1 MDNGTL
7 AIRAQSDEA
16 VRCSRC
22 DVTSLVWARPDA
34 LWLLTLVPLF
44 ALTGIWLGTRRG
56 RLPRVALLW
65 RLAVVTLLALGLAE
79 PMIASGSA
87 TGGVVFVVDH
97 SDSISA
103 EARDAA
109 DRWLRDALS
118 AAPAT
123 QRAAIVAFGAKPALA
138 KAPGTA
144 RDLLGDDAAAVAA
157 TDGIAVDPAFTGID
171 AGLGLARALP
181 LGGGRRI
188 VLVSDGAENV
198 GRAIDQAAQ
207 AALEN
212 EPIDVLALPGVNDS
226 DLRVDGISAPTS
238 AWEGE
243 PITVLAGVETG
254 RDGPAKVDL
263 LVDGQVKTTEDVDLT
278 EGLSSRAF
286 TLDDLAPGFHS
297 LEVRVQG
304 DSEVDRRPDDDLV
317 PHGIVVRDR
326 PRILLIVP
334 EGADSG
340 IMRGILE
347 RGGSEVTVMEP
358 AGIPSRLSEL
368 GAWDGF
374 VLDNVPA
381 ASLSV
386 DQVAGLR
393 EATRSL
399 GRGLIVIGG
408 TSAYGPGGYAGTPLE
423 DALPVTVK
431 VTDGRERQRVAL
443 LLIMDKSG
451 SMGYD
456 PLGGKGKI
464 EMAKE
469 AVRLAA
475 RSLTEGDQIGLIA
488 FNDRQEWIVP
498 LTTIGDESTRAAIDR
513 KIAAIEPDGGTEIL
527 PALSVGLDA
536 IRNADA
542 DARHIVLLS
551 DGKAR
556 TGTRESYQRLLDDA
570 RADRTTL
577 STIAIGE
584 DADTDLLNFLADEGG
599 GRYHFTVRDEDIPRL
614 TLEEARSA
622 GSQSV
627 IRGTF
632 RPIQTAPSPI
642 LDGVDPAS
650 LPDLAG
656 YDFAEAKP
664 DAQVILTSDREDPVL
679 AKWQYGLGR
688 VIAWTADNGSDLAA
702 PWATWDGN
710 DDFWAAAVRW
720 ALPDPE
726 RRPLTVSTARDGA
739 DMVLTVT
746 AAGESG
752 DFADFLPTFATVTS
766 SSGEPVATQELTQTA
781 PGEYTLRLPAPA
793 PGAYSV
799 EVRQERASG
808 PLVELAGITVP
819 PSPET
824 LPAPEGPS
832 LLTSLAARTNGRVLS
847 LDDPAAV
854 WDAATTG
861 GSPLR
866 EHRAVWYIPIGLALA
881 FFVIDIAARMG
892 VWPLVRRLVSGATR
906 A

>member
-1 MDNGTL
+1 MS
-7 AIRAQSDEA
+7 A
-16 VRCSRC
+16 
-22 DVTSLVWARPDA
+22 LVWARPAA
-34 LWLLTLVPLF
+34 LWLLLLLPFF
-44 ALTGIWLGTRRG
+44 AATGYWWGVRRG
-56 RLPRVALLW
+56 RLRGSALFWRLIVVALL
-65 RLAVVTLLALGLAE
+65 AVGLAE
-79 PMIASGSA
+79 PLIASGA
-87 TGGVVFVVDH
+87 GTGGAIFVVDR
-97 SDSISA
+97 SDSVAGPSA
-103 EARDAA
+103 DAA
-109 DRWLRDALS
+109 EGWLEDAL
-118 AAPAT
+118 AGAPASR
-123 QRAAIVAFGAKPALA
+123 RAAIVAFGSSPILA
-138 KAPGTA
+138 VPPGPA
-144 RDLLGDDAAAVAA
+144 RDLLDATASLDANAVDAAF
-157 TDGIAVDPAFTGID
+157 TDIA

-181 LGGGRRI
+181 LGGGQRI
-188 VLVSDGAENV
+188 VLLSDGGENI
-198 GRAIDQAAQ
+198 GQAIDQAAQ
-207 AALEN
+207 AATEGV
-212 EPIDVLALPGVNDS
+212 PIDVVPLPGVSDS
-226 DLRVDGISAPTS
+226 DLRVEGISAPSS

-243 PITVLAGVETG
+243 PITVLAGIETG
-254 RDGPAKVDL
+254 RAGSAVVDL
-263 LVDGQVKTTEDVDLT
+263 LVDGEVKSTIETEIP
-278 EGLSSRAF
+278 EGLTSRSF
-286 TLDDLAPGFHS
+286 TLDDLAPGFHA
-297 LEVRVQG
+297 LEVRVRG
-304 DSEVDRRPDDDLV
+304 DSESNRRPDDDQA
-317 PHGIVVRDR
+317 PHGIVVRER

-334 EGADSG
+334 EGADPG

-347 RGGSEVTVMEP
+347 RSGTDVTVTAP
-358 AGIPSRLSEL
+358 ADIPARLSAL

-374 VLDNVPA
+374 VLDNVSA
-381 ASLSV
+381 GLLTY

-399 GRGLIVIGG
+399 GRGLLVIGG
-408 TSAYGPGGYAGTPLE
+408 TASYGPGGYAGTPLE

-469 AVRLAA
+469 AVQLAA
-475 RSLTEGDQIGLIA
+475 RSLSEGDQIGLIV
-488 FNDRQEWIVP
+488 FNDRQEWAVP
-498 LTTIGDESTRAAIDR
+498 LTTIGDEASRVAIAR
-513 KIAAIEPDGGTEIL
+513 KIEAIEPDGGTEIL

-536 IRNADA
+536 IRNAEA

-570 RADRTTL
+570 LADRTTL

-599 GRYHFTVRDEDIPRL
+599 GRYHFTVRQEDIPRL

-642 LDGVDPAS
+642 LAGIDPLT
-650 LPDLAG
+650 LPELAG

-664 DAQVILTSDREDPVL
+664 DAQVVLTSDRDDPIL

-688 VIAWTADNGSDLAA
+688 VVAWTADNGSDLAA
-702 PWATWDGN
+702 PWASWAGN
-710 DDFWAAAVRW
+710 DAFWGAAVRW

-726 RRPLTVSTARDGA
+726 RRPLTVSTHRDGT
-739 DMVLTVT
+739 DVVLTVA
-746 AAGESG
+746 AAGENG

-766 SSGEPVATQELTQTA
+766 PDGESLATQELQQSA
-781 PGEYTLRLPAPA
+781 PGEYTLRLPAP
-793 PGAYSV
+793 PSGAYAV
-799 EVRQERASG
+799 EIRQERSSG
-808 PLVELAGITVP
+808 PLIEQASITVP

-824 LPAPEGPS
+824 LPAPGGLE
-832 LLTSLAARTNGRVLS
+832 LLASIAARTGGRMLS

-854 WDAATTG
+854 WNAATPG

-866 EHRAVWYIPIGLALA
+866 EHRAVWFIPIGLALA
-881 FFVIDIAARMG
+881 LFVADIAARMG
-892 VWPLVRRLVSGATR
+892 IWSLLRRLTTGSR
-906 A
+906 PS

>member
-1 MDNGTL
+1 
-7 AIRAQSDEA
+7 
-16 VRCSRC
+16 
-22 DVTSLVWARPDA
+22 
-34 LWLLTLVPLF
+34 
-44 ALTGIWLGTRRG
+44 
-56 RLPRVALLW
+56 
-65 RLAVVTLLALGLAE
+65 
-79 PMIASGSA
+79 
-87 TGGVVFVVDH
+87 
-97 SDSISA
+97 
-103 EARDAA
+103 
-109 DRWLRDALS
+109 
-118 AAPAT
+118 
-123 QRAAIVAFGAKPALA
+123 
-138 KAPGTA
+138 
-144 RDLLGDDAAAVAA
+144 
-157 TDGIAVDPAFTGID
+157 DPAFTDIG

-188 VLVSDGAENV
+188 VLVSDGGENIGQAV
-198 GRAIDQAAQ
+198 DQAAQ
-207 AALEN
+207 AALEGV
-212 EPIDVLALPGVNDS
+212 PIDVLTLPGVSDA

-243 PITVLAGVETG
+243 PVAVLAGVETG
-254 RDGPAKVDL
+254 RGGTVTVEL
-263 LVDGQVKTTEDVDLT
+263 LVDGVVKDTEQADLA
-278 EGLSSRAF
+278 EGLSSRLF
-286 TLDDLAPGFHS
+286 TLDDLAPGFHA

-304 DSEVDRRPDDDLV
+304 DAETNRRTDDDRA

-334 EGADSG
+334 EGADPG
-340 IMRGILE
+340 VMRGILE
-347 RGGSEVTVMEP
+347 RGGTEVTVTNP
-358 AGIPSRLSEL
+358 TGIPSRLSEL

-381 ASLSV
+381 SAMTF

-399 GRGLIVIGG
+399 GRGLVVIGG

-423 DALPVTVK
+423 EALPVTVK
-431 VTDGRERQRVAL
+431 VTDGRERQQVAL
-443 LLIMDKSG
+443 LLIIDKSG

-475 RSLTEGDQIGLIA
+475 RSLAEGDQVGLIV
-488 FNDRQEWIVP
+488 FNDRQEWVVP
-498 LTTIGDESTRAAIDR
+498 LTTIGDESTRVVIDR

-556 TGTRESYQRLLDDA
+556 TGTRESYQHLLDDA
-570 RADRTTL
+570 LSDRTTL

-599 GRYHFTVRDEDIPRL
+599 GRYHFTVRDEDIPQV

-627 IRGTF
+627 IRGGF

-642 LDGVDPAS
+642 LAAFDPLT

-679 AKWQYGLGR
+679 AKWQFGLGR

-702 PWATWDGN
+702 PWALWDGY

-720 ALPDPE
+720 SLPDPE
-726 RRPLTVSTARDGA
+726 RRPLTVSTERDGA
-739 DMVLTVT
+739 DVVLTVA

-752 DFADFLPTFATVTS
+752 DFADFLPTFASVTS
-766 SSGEPVATQELTQTA
+766 ATGEPVATQEMTQTA
-781 PGEYTLRLPAPA
+781 PGEYTIRLPAPV
-793 PGAYSV
+793 PGAYAV
-799 EVRQERASG
+799 EVRQERSSG
-808 PLVELAGITVP
+808 PLLETAGITVP

-824 LPAPEGPS
+824 LPAPGGAA
-832 LLTSLAARTNGRVLS
+832 LLASLAARTGGRVLS

-854 WDAATTG
+854 WNAPSPA

-866 EHRAVWYIPIGLALA
+866 EHRAVWYIPLGLALA
-881 FFVIDIAARMG
+881 LFVIDIATRMG
-892 VWPLVRRLVSGATR
+892 VWPTLRRLIGGPAR

>member
-1 MDNGTL
+1 MG
-7 AIRAQSDEA
+7 
-16 VRCSRC
+16 
-22 DVTSLVWARPDA
+22 
-34 LWLLTLVPLF
+34 
-44 ALTGIWLGTRRG
+44 
-56 RLPRVALLW
+56 
-65 RLAVVTLLALGLAE
+65 
-79 PMIASGSA
+79 
-87 TGGVVFVVDH
+87 
-97 SDSISA
+97 
-103 EARDAA
+103 
-109 DRWLRDALS
+109 
-118 AAPAT
+118 
-123 QRAAIVAFGAKPALA
+123 
-138 KAPGTA
+138 
-144 RDLLGDDAAAVAA
+144 
-157 TDGIAVDPAFTGID
+157 
-171 AGLGLARALP
+171 RALP
-181 LGGGRRI
+181 LGGGRRL
-188 VLVSDGAENV
+188 VLLSDGGENV
-198 GRAIDQAAQ
+198 GTAIDQAAQ
-207 AALEN
+207 AALEGV
-212 EPIDVLALPGVNDS
+212 PIDVVPLPGVS
-226 DLRVDGISAPTS
+226 SADLRVDGVSAPTS

-254 RDGPAKVDL
+254 RAGPATVDL
-263 LVDGQVKTTEDVDLT
+263 LVDGEVWASEEAALP
-278 EGLSSRAF
+278 EGLSSQAF
-286 TLDDLAPGFHS
+286 TVDNLPPGFHA

-304 DSEVDRRPDDDLV
+304 DPEANRRADDDRA

-334 EGADSG
+334 EGADPG
-340 IMRGILE
+340 VMRGILE
-347 RGGSEVTVMEP
+347 RGGTEVTVTDP

-381 ASLSV
+381 TALTF

-399 GRGLIVIGG
+399 GRGLVVIGG
-408 TSAYGPGGYAGTPLE
+408 TSSYGPGAYAGTPLE

-475 RSLTEGDQIGLIA
+475 RSLADGDQVGIIV
-488 FNDRQEWIVP
+488 FNDRQEWVVP
-498 LTTIGDESTRAAIDR
+498 LTTIGDESTREAIDR

-536 IRNADA
+536 IRNAEA

-570 RADRTTL
+570 LADRTTL

-599 GRYHFTVRDEDIPRL
+599 GRYHFTVRDEEIPQL

-622 GSQSV
+622 GSQSI
-627 IRGTF
+627 IRGAF
-632 RPIQTAPSPI
+632 RPIQAAPSPI
-642 LDGVDPAS
+642 LAGIDPAT
-650 LPDLAG
+650 LPELAG

-688 VIAWTADNGSDLAA
+688 VVAWTADNGSDLAA
-702 PWATWDGN
+702 PWAAWDGY

-726 RRPLTVSTARDGA
+726 RRPLTVSTRREGA
-739 DMVLTVT
+739 DVVLTVT

-766 SSGEPVATQELTQTA
+766 ATGEPVAARELAQTA
-781 PGEYTLRLPAPA
+781 PGEYTLRLPAPE
-793 PGAYSV
+793 PGAYAV
-799 EVRQERASG
+799 EVRQERPGG
-808 PLVELAGITVP
+808 PLVETAGITVP
-819 PSPET
+819 PSPES
-824 LPAPEGPS
+824 LPAPEGPA
-832 LLTSLAARTNGRVLS
+832 LLASLAARTGGRVLS
-847 LDDPAAV
+847 LDDPGAV
-854 WDAATTG
+854 WDAPAAG

-866 EHRAVWYIPIGLALA
+866 EHRAVWYVPLTLALLL
-881 FFVIDIAARMG
+881 FVADVAARMG
-892 VWPLVRRLVSGATR
+892 VWPLLRRLLAAPRRV
-906 A
+906 

>member
-1 MDNGTL
+1 MT
-7 AIRAQSDEA
+7 S
-16 VRCSRC
+16 
-22 DVTSLVWARPDA
+22 TSLVWARPEA
-34 LWLLTLVPLF
+34 LWLLALAPLVAATGLWVGARHGRMPQA
-44 ALTGIWLGTRRG
+44 ALL
-56 RLPRVALLW
+56 LRVAAIAL
-65 RLAVVTLLALGLAE
+65 LAVGLAE
-79 PMIASGSA
+79 PMIASGA
-87 TGGVVFVVDH
+87 GAGGAVFIVDR
-97 SDSISA
+97 SSSVASTDDEA
-103 EARDAA
+103 E
-109 DRWLRDALS
+109 RWLTDTLAT
-118 AAPAT
+118 APAAA
-123 QRAAIVAFGAKPALA
+123 RAAVVAFGAKPVLA
-138 KAPGTA
+138 APPGPA
-144 RDLLGDDAAAVAA
+144 RDLALGAD
-157 TDGIAVDPAFTGID
+157 TTLDPAFTDIGAGID
-171 AGLGLARALP
+171 LARALP

-188 VLVSDGAENV
+188 VLVSDGGENV
-198 GRAIDQAAQ
+198 GHAIDQAAQ
-207 AALEN
+207 AAADGV
-212 EPIDVLALPGVNDS
+212 PIDVLPLPGVS
-226 DLRVDGISAPTS
+226 EADLRVDGVSAPTS
-238 AWEGE
+238 AWQGE
-243 PITVLAGVETG
+243 PVTVLAGVETG
-254 RDGPAKVDL
+254 RAGPATVDL
-263 LVDGQVKTTEDVDLT
+263 LVDGKVWKTEQTDLP
-278 EGLSSRAF
+278 EGLSSQAF
-286 TLDDLAPGFHS
+286 TLEDLPPGFHA
-297 LEVRVQG
+297 LAVRVQG
-304 DSEVDRRPDDDLV
+304 DPETNRRLDDDLA
-317 PHGIVVRDR
+317 PHGIVVREQ
-326 PRILLIVP
+326 PRLLLVVP
-334 EGADSG
+334 DGADPG
-340 IMRGILE
+340 VMRGILE
-347 RGGSEVTVMEP
+347 RGGSEVTVTDP
-358 AGIPSRLSEL
+358 VGIPSRLSEL
-368 GAWDGF
+368 SAWDGF

-381 ASLSV
+381 PALTL

-399 GRGLIVIGG
+399 GRGLLVIGG

-475 RSLTEGDQIGLIA
+475 RSLAVGDQIGVIA
-488 FNDRQEWIVP
+488 FNDRQEWVVP
-498 LTTIGDESTRAAIDR
+498 MTTIADDATRAGIDR
-513 KIAAIEPDGGTEIL
+513 KIDAIEPDGGTEIL

-556 TGTRESYQRLLDDA
+556 TGTRESYKRLLDDA
-570 RADRTTL
+570 LADRTTL

-599 GRYHFTVRDEDIPRL
+599 GRYHFTVRDDEIPQL

-627 IRGTF
+627 IRGDF

-642 LDGVDPAS
+642 LAGVDPNT
-650 LPDLAG
+650 LPDLTG

-688 VIAWTADNGSDLAA
+688 VIAWTADDGSDLAA
-702 PWATWDGN
+702 PWATWSGF

-726 RRPLTVSTARDGA
+726 RRPLTVSTQRDGE
-739 DMVLTVT
+739 DIVLTVS

-766 SSGEPVATQELTQTA
+766 ANGDAVAAQQLTQTA

-793 PGAYSV
+793 PGAYDV
-799 EVRQERASG
+799 EVRQERPDG
-808 PLVELAGITVP
+808 PLTEEAGITVP
-819 PSPET
+819 PSPESLPSPNGAT
-824 LPAPEGPS
+824 LLA
-832 LLTSLAARTNGRVLS
+832 SLAARTGGRVLS
-847 LDDPAAV
+847 LDDPGAV
-854 WDAATTG
+854 WEAPVAG

-866 EHRAVWYIPIGLALA
+866 EHRAAWYIPLGLALA
-881 FFVIDIAARMG
+881 LFIADIAARMG
-892 VWPLVRRLVSGATR
+892 AWPLLRRLARRPVRS
-906 A
+906 

>member
-1 MDNGTL
+1 M
-7 AIRAQSDEA
+7 
-16 VRCSRC
+16 
-22 DVTSLVWARPDA
+22 TSLVWARPDA
-34 LWLLTLVPLF
+34 LWLLLLVPLVV
-44 ALTGIWLGTRRG
+44 LSGLWLGVRRG
-56 RLPRVALLW
+56 RLRPGALAM
-65 RLAVVTLLALGLAE
+65 RGAVVALLALGLAE
-79 PMIASGSA
+79 PLLASGAGS
-87 TGGVVFVVDH
+87 GGAVFVIDR
-97 SDSISA
+97 SA
-103 EARDAA
+103 SVAAGARDAA
-109 DRWLRDALS
+109 DGWLEDALS
-118 AAPAT
+118 AAPGVR
-123 QRAAIVAFGAKPALA
+123 RAAIVTFGAKPILA
-138 KAPGTA
+138 VPAAAA
-144 RDLLGDDAAAVAA
+144 RDIPGADAPAAPAIDPTFTDIAA
-157 TDGIAVDPAFTGID
+157 S
-171 AGLGLARALP
+171 LGLARALP

-188 VLVSDGAENV
+188 VLISDGGENI
-198 GRAIDQAAQ
+198 GQAIDQAAQ
-207 AALEN
+207 AALEGV
-212 EPIDVLALPGVNDS
+212 PIDVVPLPGISDT
-226 DLRVDGISAPTS
+226 DLRVEGISAPTS

-243 PITVLAGVETG
+243 PVAVLAGVETG
-254 RDGPAKVDL
+254 RGGPATVEL
-263 LVDGQVKTTEDVDLT
+263 LVDGEVKTAADVDLA
-278 EGLSSRAF
+278 EGLNSTAF

-297 LEVRVQG
+297 LEVRVRG
-304 DSEVDRRPDDDLV
+304 EPEANRRGDDDRA

-326 PRILLIVP
+326 PRVLLVVP
-334 EGADSG
+334 VGADPG
-340 IMRGILE
+340 VMRGVLE
-347 RGGSEVTVMEP
+347 RGGVEVTVTEP
-358 AGIPSRLSEL
+358 AGIPSRLSDL

-381 ASLSV
+381 PALTF

-393 EATRSL
+393 EVTRSL

-408 TSAYGPGGYAGTPLE
+408 TSAYGPGAYAGTPLE

-475 RSLTEGDQIGLIA
+475 RSLAEGDQIGIIV
-488 FNDRQEWIVP
+488 FNDRQEWAVP
-498 LTTIGDESTRAAIDR
+498 LTTISDEASRAAIDR
-513 KIAAIEPDGGTEIL
+513 KIEAIEPDGGTEIL

-536 IRNADA
+536 IRNAEA
-542 DARHIVLLS
+542 DARHVVLLS

-570 RADRTTL
+570 LADRTTL

-599 GRYHFTVRDEDIPRL
+599 GRYHFTVREEEIPQL

-642 LDGVDPAS
+642 LTGMAPET

-702 PWATWDGN
+702 PWPLWERY

-720 ALPDPE
+720 VLPDPE
-726 RRPLTVSTARDGA
+726 RRPLTVSAERDGA

-766 SSGEPVATQELTQTA
+766 PMGEPVVAQELTQTA
-781 PGEYTLRLPAPA
+781 PGEYSLRLPAPS
-793 PGAYSV
+793 PGAYAV
-799 EVRQERASG
+799 EVRQERTEG
-808 PLVELAGITVP
+808 PLVEVAGMTVP

-824 LPAPEGPS
+824 LPAPEGHA
-832 LLTSLAARTNGRVLS
+832 LLASLAGRTGGRVLS

-854 WDAATTG
+854 WAAPTTG
-861 GSPLR
+861 GSSLR
-866 EHRAVWYIPIGLALA
+866 EHQAVWFIPVALALA
-881 FFVIDIAARMG
+881 LFVLDVAARMG
-892 VWPLVRRLVSGATR
+892 VWSLLRRLVFRGPAGA
-906 A
+906 

>member
-1 MDNGTL
+1 MT
-7 AIRAQSDEA
+7 A
-16 VRCSRC
+16 
-22 DVTSLVWARPDA
+22 LVWARPEA
-34 LWLLTLVPLF
+34 LWLLLLLPVV
-44 ALTGIWLGTRRG
+44 AASGAWVGMRRG
-56 RLPRVALLW
+56 RVQPAALAWRMLVVALL
-65 RLAVVTLLALGLAE
+65 VIGLAE
-79 PMIASGSA
+79 PLVA
-87 TGGVVFVVDH
+87 TGAGSGGTIFVVDR
-97 SDSISA
+97 SASIPG
-103 EARDAA
+103 EARDAEE
-109 DRWLRDALS
+109 RWLGDALA

-123 QRAAIVAFGAKPALA
+123 ERAAVVAFGSKPVLTTP
-138 KAPGTA
+138 PGPVES
-144 RDLLGDDAAAVAA
+144 LGDASGAITPDAIDAAF
-157 TDGIAVDPAFTGID
+157 TDIS

-188 VLVSDGAENV
+188 ALLSDGGENI
-198 GRAIDQAAQ
+198 GKAIDQAAQ
-207 AALEN
+207 AALEGV
-212 EPIDVLALPGVNDS
+212 PIDVLPLPGVSDS
-226 DLRVDGISAPTS
+226 DLRVDGIAAPDS

-243 PITVLAGVETG
+243 PITVLASVETG
-254 RDGPAKVDL
+254 QAGPATVEL
-263 LVDGQVKTTEDVDLT
+263 LVDGQVKSTQSVDLN
-278 EGLSSRAF
+278 EGLNSRAF
-286 TLDDLAPGFHS
+286 TLDDLAPGFHQ
-297 LEVRVQG
+297 LGVRVQG
-304 DSEVDRRPDDDLV
+304 DAATNRRGDDDLQ
-317 PHGIVVRDR
+317 PHGIVVRNR
-326 PRILLIVP
+326 PRILLVVP
-334 EGADSG
+334 EGADPG
-340 IMRGILE
+340 IMRGVLE
-347 RGGSEVTVMEP
+347 RGNTDVSVTDP
-358 AGIPSRLSEL
+358 AGIPSRLSAL

-381 ASLSV
+381 SALSF

-456 PLGGKGKI
+456 PGGGNGKI

-469 AVRLAA
+469 AASLAA
-475 RSLTEGDQIGLIA
+475 RSLSAGDQIGLLV
-488 FNDRQEWIVP
+488 FNDRQEWAVP
-498 LTTIGDESTRAAIDR
+498 LTTIKDNSTLDEIDR
-513 KIAAIEPDGGTEIL
+513 KIAAIDADGGTEIL

-570 RADRTTL
+570 RSDRVTL

-599 GRYHFTVRDEDIPRL
+599 GRYHFTVKQEEIPQL

-642 LDGVDPAS
+642 LTGIDPHT

-664 DAQVILTSDREDPVL
+664 DAQVILTSDREDPIL
-679 AKWQYGLGR
+679 AKWQFGLGR
-688 VIAWTADNGSDLAA
+688 VIAWTADNGSDFAA
-702 PWATWDGN
+702 AWTTWDRY
-710 DDFWAAAVRW
+710 DAFWAAAVRW

-726 RRPLTVSTARDGA
+726 RRPLTVSATRDGP

-752 DFADFLPTFATVTS
+752 DFADFLPTVATVTDAK
-766 SSGEPVATQELTQTA
+766 GETIKTQPLTQTA
-781 PGEYTLRLPAPA
+781 PGEYSLRLPAPA
-793 PGAYSV
+793 AGAYAV
-799 EVRQERASG
+799 QVRQQRPDGDLTETAS
-808 PLVELAGITVP
+808 ITVP

-824 LPAPEGPS
+824 LPAPNGPA
-832 LLTSLAARTNGRVLS
+832 LLRSLAERTGGRVLS
-847 LDDPAAV
+847 LDDPGAV
-854 WDAATTG
+854 WSAPAPN
-861 GSPLR
+861 GSPLL
-866 EHRAVWYIPIGLALA
+866 EHRAVWYVPIGLALA
-881 FFVIDIAARMG
+881 LFVVDIAARMG
-892 VWPLVRRLVSGATR
+892 IWPLVRRLARVPGR

>member
-1 MDNGTL
+1 MN
-7 AIRAQSDEA
+7 
-16 VRCSRC
+16 
-22 DVTSLVWARPDA
+22 SLVWARPDA
-34 LWLLTLVPLF
+34 LWLLLLLPLF
-44 ALTGIWLGTRRG
+44 AAAGYWLGVKRG
-56 RLPRVALLW
+56 RLRPLSLLW
-65 RLAVVTLLALGLAE
+65 RIAVVTLLVIGLAD
-79 PMIASGSA
+79 PLVASGASS
-87 TGGVVFVVDH
+87 GGAVFVVDR
-97 SDSISA
+97 SASIAAQATDVA
-103 EARDAA
+103 E
-109 DRWLRDALS
+109 RWLADALNS
-118 AAPAT
+118 APGT
-123 QRAAIVAFGAKPALA
+123 RRAAIVDFGTKPVLSSPPAF
-138 KAPGTA
+138 A
-144 RDLLGDDAAAVAA
+144 RDLLAASESGAA
-157 TDGIAVDPAFTGID
+157 TDPAFTDI
-171 AGLGLARALP
+171 ASALGLARALP
-181 LGGGRRI
+181 LGGGQRI
-188 VLVSDGAENV
+188 VLISDGGENV
-198 GRAIDQAAQ
+198 GEAIDQAEQ
-207 AALEN
+207 AALEGV
-212 EPIDVLALPGVNDS
+212 PIDVVALPGVNAA
-226 DLRVDGISAPTS
+226 DLRVEGLSAPTS

-254 RDGPAKVDL
+254 RAGPATVEL
-263 LVDGQVKTTEDVDLT
+263 LVDGVVKSTIEADLT

-286 TLDDLAPGFHS
+286 TLDDLAPGFHA

-304 DSEVDRRPDDDLV
+304 DPEANRRAEDDLM

-334 EGADSG
+334 EGADAD

-347 RGGSEVTVMEP
+347 RGQSEVDVSLP
-358 AGIPSRLSEL
+358 ADVPSRLSEL

-381 ASLSV
+381 SAFSV

-399 GRGLIVIGG
+399 GRGLIVVGG
-408 TSAYGPGGYAGTPLE
+408 TASYGPGGYAGTLLE
-423 DALPVTVK
+423 EALPVTVK

-456 PLGGKGKI
+456 PLNGKGKI

-475 RSLTEGDQIGLIA
+475 RSLAEGDQIGLIV
-488 FNDRQEWIVP
+488 FNDRQEWVVP
-498 LTTIGDESTRAAIDR
+498 LTTIGDESTRVEIDR
-513 KIAAIEPDGGTEIL
+513 KIEAIEPDGGTEIL
-527 PALSVGLDA
+527 PALSVGIDA
-536 IRNADA
+536 IRNAEA

-556 TGTRESYQRLLDDA
+556 TGTRESYQRLLDDVVS
-570 RADRTTL
+570 DRTTL

-599 GRYHFTVRDEDIPRL
+599 GRYHFTIRDEDIPRV

-622 GSQSV
+622 GSQS
-627 IRGTF
+627 ILRGSF

-642 LDGVDPAS
+642 LAGVDPLT

-688 VIAWTADNGSDLAA
+688 VVAWTADNGSDLAA
-702 PWATWDGN
+702 PWTSWQGF

-726 RRPLTVSTARDGA
+726 RRPLTVATTREGA
-739 DMVLTVT
+739 DIVLTVS

-766 SSGEPVATQELTQTA
+766 ADGETVETRELTQSA
-781 PGEYTLRLPAPA
+781 PGEYTLRLPAPG
-793 PGAYSV
+793 PGAYAV
-799 EVRQERASG
+799 EVRQERESG
-808 PLVELAGITVP
+808 PLVETAGITVP
-819 PSPET
+819 PSPEI
-824 LPAPEGPS
+824 LPAPDGPA
-832 LLTSLAARTNGRVLS
+832 LLNAIAARTGGRVLS
-847 LDDPAAV
+847 LDDPGAV
-854 WDAATTG
+854 WNAPAPDGA
-861 GSPLR
+861 PLL
-866 EHRAVWYIPIGLALA
+866 EHRAVWQFPVALALIL
-881 FFVIDIAARMG
+881 FVIDIASRMG
-892 VWPLVRRLVSGATR
+892 VGALLRRLFGTPGR
-906 A
+906 R

>member
-1 MDNGTL
+1 
-7 AIRAQSDEA
+7 
-16 VRCSRC
+16 
-22 DVTSLVWARPDA
+22 VTSLVWARPDA
-34 LWLLTLVPLF
+34 LWLLALLPLF
-44 ALTGIWLGTRRG
+44 AVTGIWLGIRRG
-56 RLPRVALLW
+56 RLQPVALVW
-65 RLAVVTLLALGLAE
+65 RLAVVTLLAVGLAE
-79 PMIASGSA
+79 PLIASGSA
-87 TGGVVFVVDH
+87 SGGAVFVVDH
-97 SDSISA
+97 SASIDA
-103 EARDAA
+103 EAHDAA
-109 DRWLRDALS
+109 DRWLTDAL
-118 AAPAT
+118 AAAQPT
-123 QRAAIVAFGAKPALA
+123 QRAAIVDFGAKPVLA
-138 KAPGTA
+138 SAPGA
-144 RDLLGDDAAAVAA
+144 ANDLLSNEEATSAA
-157 TDGIAVDPAFTGID
+157 DGAGVDPTFSDIA

-198 GRAIDQAAQ
+198 GQAIDQAAQ
-207 AALEN
+207 AALESV
-212 EPIDVLALPGVNDS
+212 PIDVLALPGVSDE
-226 DLRVDGISAPTS
+226 DLRVDGVSAPTS

-243 PITVLAGVETG
+243 PITVLAGVDTG
-254 RDGPAKVDL
+254 RAGPATVEL
-263 LVDGQVKTTEDVDLT
+263 LVDGQVKTTEDVDLA
-278 EGLSSRAF
+278 EGLNSRAF

-304 DSEVDRRPDDDLV
+304 DTDVNRRTDDDSV

-347 RGGSEVTVMEP
+347 RGGAQVTVAQP
-358 AGIPSRLSEL
+358 VDIPSRLSEL

-381 ASLSV
+381 TSLTF

-488 FNDRQEWIVP
+488 FNDRQEWIIP
-498 LTTIGDESTRAAIDR
+498 MTTIGDESTRAAIDR

-570 RADRTTL
+570 LTDRTTL

-614 TLEEARSA
+614 TLQEARSA

-627 IRGTF
+627 IRGSF

-642 LDGVDPAS
+642 LAGVNPES

-664 DAQVILTSDREDPVL
+664 DAQVVLTSDREDPVL

-702 PWATWDGN
+702 PWATWDGY

-726 RRPLTVSTARDGA
+726 RRPLTVSTQRDGA
-739 DMVLTVT
+739 DMILTVT

-766 SSGEPVATQELTQTA
+766 PSGQPIATQELTQTA

-793 PGAYSV
+793 PGAYAV
-799 EVRQERASG
+799 EVRQERKSG
-808 PLVELAGITVP
+808 PLVEEAGITVP

-824 LPAPEGPS
+824 LPAPGAAS

-881 FFVIDIAARMG
+881 LFVIDIAARMG
-892 VWPLVRRLVSGATR
+892 VWPLLRRLMSGSAR

>member
-1 MDNGTL
+1 M
-7 AIRAQSDEA
+7 
-16 VRCSRC
+16 
-22 DVTSLVWARPDA
+22 TSLVWAQPDA
-34 LWLLTLVPLF
+34 LWLLLLLPLF
-44 ALTGIWLGTRRG
+44 AVTGVWLGVRRG
-56 RLPRVALLW
+56 RLRPAALVW
-65 RLAVVTLLALGLAE
+65 RLAVVALLAVGLAE
-79 PMIASGSA
+79 PLIASGA
-87 TGGVVFVVDH
+87 GAGGAVFVIDRSESIG
-97 SDSISA
+97 SDV
-103 EARDAA
+103 RDTA
-109 DRWLRDALS
+109 DRWLDDALA
-118 AAPAT
+118 AAPAAR
-123 QRAAIVAFGAKPALA
+123 RAAIVAFGAKPVLTMPPRPASDA
-138 KAPGTA
+138 VDTA
-144 RDLLGDDAAAVAA
+144 STTSPDGVAVDAAFS
-157 TDGIAVDPAFTGID
+157 DID

-188 VLVSDGAENV
+188 VLISDGGENI
-198 GRAIDQAAQ
+198 GQAIDQAAQ
-207 AALEN
+207 AALEGV
-212 EPIDVLALPGVNDS
+212 PIDVLTLPGVSDA
-226 DLRVDGISAPTS
+226 DLRVDGISAPNS

-243 PITVLAGVETG
+243 PIAVLAGVETG
-254 RDGPAKVDL
+254 RGGTATVEL
-263 LVDGQVKTTEDVDLT
+263 LVDGVVKDTEEADLA

-286 TLDDLAPGFHS
+286 TLDDLAPGFHA
-297 LEVRVQG
+297 LEVRVRG
-304 DSEVDRRPDDDLV
+304 DAETNRRTDDDRA

-334 EGADSG
+334 EGADPG
-340 IMRGILE
+340 VMRGVLE
-347 RGGSEVTVMEP
+347 RSGTEVTVTDP

-381 ASLSV
+381 AAMTF

-399 GRGLIVIGG
+399 GRGLVVIGG

-423 DALPVTVK
+423 EALPVTVK
-431 VTDGRERQRVAL
+431 VTDGRERQRIAL

-475 RSLTEGDQIGLIA
+475 RSLTEGDQVGLIV
-488 FNDRQEWIVP
+488 FNDRQEWVVP
-498 LTTIGDESTRAAIDR
+498 LTTIGDESTRVAIDR

-556 TGTRESYQRLLDDA
+556 TGTRESYQHLLDDA
-570 RADRTTL
+570 LSDRTTL

-599 GRYHFTVRDEDIPRL
+599 GRYHYTVRDEDIPQV
-614 TLEEARSA
+614 TLQEARSA

-627 IRGTF
+627 IRGGF

-642 LDGVDPAS
+642 LAAFDPES

-679 AKWQYGLGR
+679 AKWQFGLGR

-702 PWATWDGN
+702 PWAMWEGY

-726 RRPLTVSTARDGA
+726 RRPLTVSTERDGA
-739 DMVLTVT
+739 DVVLTVA

-766 SSGEPVATQELTQTA
+766 ATGEPVATQEMTQSA
-781 PGEYTLRLPAPA
+781 PGEYTMRLPAPA
-793 PGAYSV
+793 PGAYAV
-799 EVRQERASG
+799 EVRQERSSG
-808 PLVELAGITVP
+808 PLMETAGITVP

-824 LPAPEGPS
+824 LPAPGGPA
-832 LLTSLAARTNGRVLS
+832 LLASLAARTGGRVLS
-847 LDDPAAV
+847 LDDPGAV
-854 WDAATTG
+854 WDAPSPG

-866 EHRAVWYIPIGLALA
+866 EHRAVWYIPLGLALA
-881 FFVIDIAARMG
+881 LFVIDIATRMG
-892 VWPLVRRLVSGATR
+892 VWPLVRRLIGGPSRV
-906 A
+906 

>member
-1 MDNGTL
+1 MT
-7 AIRAQSDEA
+7 
-16 VRCSRC
+16 
-22 DVTSLVWARPDA
+22 TLVWARPDA
-34 LWLLTLVPLF
+34 LWLLLLVPLF
-44 ALTGIWLGTRRG
+44 ALVGFWLGIRRG
-56 RLPRVALLW
+56 RLSRATLLW
-65 RLAVVTLLALGLAE
+65 RLAVVILLVLGLAE
-79 PMIASGSA
+79 PLVASGAAS
-87 TGGVVFVVDH
+87 GGAVFVVDR
-97 SDSISA
+97 SASIDS
-103 EARDAA
+103 EAA
-109 DRWLRDALS
+109 DLTASWFEDALN
-118 AAPAT
+118 AAPGLR
-123 QRAAIVAFGAKPALA
+123 RAAVVEFASKPVLTTPPGA
-138 KAPGTA
+138 A
-144 RDLLGDDAAAVAA
+144 RDLSTTLDAPAQAA
-157 TDGIAVDPAFTGID
+157 DELDPAFTDIA

-181 LGGGRRI
+181 LGGGQRI
-188 VLVSDGAENV
+188 VLLSDGGENI
-198 GRAIDQAAQ
+198 GAAIDQAAQ
-207 AALEN
+207 AALEGV
-212 EPIDVLALPGVNDS
+212 PIDVLELPGVS
-226 DLRVDGISAPTS
+226 EADLRVDGISAPAS

-243 PITVLAGVETG
+243 PIPVLAGVETG
-254 RDGPAKVDL
+254 RAGPATIEL
-263 LVDGQVKTTEDVDLT
+263 LVDGEVKSTAEVDLS
-278 EGLSSRAF
+278 EGLSSRLF
-286 TLDDLAPGFHS
+286 TLDDLAPGFHA
-297 LEVRVQG
+297 LQVRVQG
-304 DSEVDRRPDDDLV
+304 DPEANRRADDDLLS
-317 PHGIVVRDR
+317 HGIVVRDR

-334 EGADSG
+334 QGADPG

-347 RGGSEVTVMEP
+347 RGGTEVTVIDP
-358 AGIPSRLSEL
+358 TGIPARLSEL

-381 ASLSV
+381 TALSF
-386 DQVAGLR
+386 DQIAGLR

-423 DALPVTVK
+423 EALPVTVK

-443 LLIMDKSG
+443 LLIVDKSG

-469 AVRLAA
+469 AARLAA
-475 RSLTEGDQIGLIA
+475 RSLAEGDQIGLLV
-488 FNDRQEWIVP
+488 FNDRQEWAVP
-498 LTTIGDESTRAAIDR
+498 LTTLSDEASRVAVER
-513 KIAAIEPDGGTEIL
+513 KIAAVEPDGGTEIL

-536 IRNADA
+536 IRNAEA

-556 TGTRESYQRLLDDA
+556 TGTRESYQRLLDGA
-570 RADRTTL
+570 LEDRTTL

-599 GRYHFTVRDEDIPRL
+599 GRFHATVRDEDIPQL

-627 IRGTF
+627 IRGAF

-642 LDGVDPAS
+642 LAGVDPTT

-664 DAQVILTSDREDPVL
+664 DAQVVLTSDREDPVL

-688 VIAWTADNGSDLAA
+688 VIAWTADNGADLAA
-702 PWATWDGN
+702 PWAAWEGY
-710 DDFWAAAVRW
+710 DDFWAAAVGW

-726 RRPLTVSTARDGA
+726 RRPLTVSTERDGA
-739 DMVLTVT
+739 DMVLTVS
-746 AAGESG
+746 AAGERG

-766 SSGEPVATQELTQTA
+766 ADGEAVATQELTQTA
-781 PGEYTLRLPAPA
+781 PGEYSLRLPAPV

-799 EVRQERASG
+799 EVRQERSSG
-808 PLVELAGITVP
+808 PLVETASVTVP

-824 LPAPEGPS
+824 LPSPDGPA
-832 LLTSLAARTNGRVLS
+832 LLASIAARTGGRVLS

-854 WDAATTG
+854 WNAPLPD

-866 EHRAVWYIPIGLALA
+866 EHQAVWYVPIGLALA
-881 FFVIDIAARMG
+881 LFVIDIASRMG
-892 VWPLVRRLVSGATR
+892 VWPVVRRLFGGGAR

>member
-1 MDNGTL
+1 M
-7 AIRAQSDEA
+7 
-16 VRCSRC
+16 
-22 DVTSLVWARPDA
+22 TSLVWARPDA
-34 LWLLTLVPLF
+34 LWLMLLVPLF
-44 ALTGIWLGTRRG
+44 AATGYWFGMRRG
-56 RLPRVALLW
+56 RLRPAALLW

-79 PMIASGSA
+79 PLLASGA
-87 TGGVVFVVDH
+87 GTGGAVFVVDRSESIAADV
-97 SDSISA
+97 SDT
-103 EARDAA
+103 A
-109 DRWLRDALS
+109 DRWLDDALA
-118 AAPAT
+118 AAPADR
-123 QRAAIVAFGAKPALA
+123 RAALVAFGANPVLAIPPGPAA
-138 KAPGTA
+138 GF
-144 RDLLGDDAAAVAA
+144 AAATAPAA
-157 TDGIAVDPAFTGID
+157 EGTTLDPAFTAID

-188 VLVSDGAENV
+188 VLISDGGENV
-198 GRAIDQAAQ
+198 GHAVDQAAQ
-207 AALEN
+207 AALEGV
-212 EPIDVLALPGVNDS
+212 PIDVLPLPGVSDA

-243 PITVLAGVETG
+243 PVAILAGVESG
-254 RDGPAKVDL
+254 RAGTATVEL
-263 LVDGQVKTTEDVDLT
+263 LVDGEVKDTAETDLA
-278 EGLSSRAF
+278 EGLNSRAF
-286 TLDDLAPGFHS
+286 TLDDLAPGFHA

-304 DSEVDRRPDDDLV
+304 DAETNRRTDDDRA

-334 EGADSG
+334 EGADPG
-340 IMRGILE
+340 VMRGILE
-347 RGGSEVTVMEP
+347 RGGTEVTVTDP

-381 ASLSV
+381 AAMTF

-393 EATRSL
+393 EVTRSL
-399 GRGLIVIGG
+399 GRGLVVIGG
-408 TSAYGPGGYAGTPLE
+408 TAAYGPGGYAGTPLE
-423 DALPVTVK
+423 EALPVTVK

-456 PLGGKGKI
+456 PLGGSGKI

-475 RSLTEGDQIGLIA
+475 RSLAEGDQVGLIV
-488 FNDRQEWIVP
+488 FNDRQEWVVP
-498 LTTIGDESTRAAIDR
+498 LTTVGDEASRVAIDR

-536 IRNADA
+536 IRNAEA

-570 RADRTTL
+570 LSDRTTL

-599 GRYHFTVRDEDIPRL
+599 GRYHFTVRDEEIPQL

-622 GSQSV
+622 GSQSI

-642 LDGVDPAS
+642 LAAFDPET

-664 DAQVILTSDREDPVL
+664 DAQIVLTSDREDPVL
-679 AKWQYGLGR
+679 AKWQFGLGR

-702 PWATWDGN
+702 PWAMWEGYDE
-710 DDFWAAAVRW
+710 FWAAAVRW
-720 ALPDPE
+720 GLPDPE
-726 RRPLTVSTARDGA
+726 RRPLTVTTQRDGA
-739 DMVLTVT
+739 DVVLTVA

-766 SSGEPVATQELTQTA
+766 ATGEPVATQEMTQTA
-781 PGEYTLRLPAPA
+781 PGEYTLRLPAPTA
-793 PGAYSV
+793 GAYAV
-799 EVRQERASG
+799 EVRQERAGG
-808 PLVELAGITVP
+808 PLVETAGITVP

-824 LPAPEGPS
+824 LPAPGGAA
-832 LLTSLAARTNGRVLS
+832 LLASLAARTGGRVLS

-854 WDAATTG
+854 WDAPAPG

-866 EHRAVWYIPIGLALA
+866 EHRAVWYVPIGLALA
-881 FFVIDIAARMG
+881 LFVVDIATRMG
-892 VWPLVRRLVSGATR
+892 MWATLRRVLGGPFRV
-906 A
+906 

>member
-1 MDNGTL
+1 M
-7 AIRAQSDEA
+7 
-16 VRCSRC
+16 
-22 DVTSLVWARPDA
+22 
-34 LWLLTLVPLF
+34 
-44 ALTGIWLGTRRG
+44 
-56 RLPRVALLW
+56 
-65 RLAVVTLLALGLAE
+65 
-79 PMIASGSA
+79 
-87 TGGVVFVVDH
+87 
-97 SDSISA
+97 
-103 EARDAA
+103 
-109 DRWLRDALS
+109 
-118 AAPAT
+118 
-123 QRAAIVAFGAKPALA
+123 
-138 KAPGTA
+138 
-144 RDLLGDDAAAVAA
+144 
-157 TDGIAVDPAFTGID
+157 
-171 AGLGLARALP
+171 P
-181 LGGGRRI
+181 LGGGRRL
-188 VLVSDGAENV
+188 VLLSDGGENA
-198 GRAIDQAAQ
+198 GTAIDQAAQ
-207 AALEN
+207 AALEGV
-212 EPIDVLALPGVNDS
+212 PIDVVPLPGVS
-226 DLRVDGISAPTS
+226 SADLRVDGVSAPTS

-254 RDGPAKVDL
+254 RAGTATVDL
-263 LVDGQVKTTEDVDLT
+263 LVDGEVWASDEAELP

-286 TLDDLAPGFHS
+286 TVDNLPPGFHA
-297 LEVRVQG
+297 LEVRVKG
-304 DSEVDRRPDDDLV
+304 DPEANRREEDDRA

-326 PRILLIVP
+326 PRILLVVA
-334 EGADSG
+334 EGGDPG
-340 IMRGILE
+340 VMRGILE
-347 RGGSEVTVMEP
+347 RGGTEVTVTDP

-381 ASLSV
+381 TALSL

-399 GRGLIVIGG
+399 GRGLVVIGG
-408 TSAYGPGGYAGTPLE
+408 TSSYGPGAYAGTPLE

-475 RSLTEGDQIGLIA
+475 RSLADGDQVGIIV

-498 LTTIGDESTRAAIDR
+498 LTTITDESTRVAIDR
-513 KIAAIEPDGGTEIL
+513 KIEAIEPDGGTEIL

-556 TGTRESYQRLLDDA
+556 TGTRESYQKLLDDA
-570 RADRTTL
+570 LADRTTL

-599 GRYHFTVRDEDIPRL
+599 GRYHFTVRDEEIPQL

-622 GSQSV
+622 GSQSI
-627 IRGTF
+627 IRGAF
-632 RPIQTAPSPI
+632 RPIQSAPSPI
-642 LDGVDPAS
+642 LAGIDPTT
-650 LPDLAG
+650 LPELAG

-664 DAQVILTSDREDPVL
+664 DAQVVLTSDREDPVL

-688 VIAWTADNGSDLAA
+688 VVAWTADNGTDLAA
-702 PWATWDGN
+702 PWASWSGY

-720 ALPDPE
+720 VLPDPE
-726 RRPLTVSTARDGA
+726 RRPLTVSTRREGA
-739 DMVLTVT
+739 DVVLTVA

-766 SSGEPVATQELTQTA
+766 AAGEPVAARELAQTA
-781 PGEYTLRLPAPA
+781 PGEYTLRLPAPE
-793 PGAYSV
+793 PGAYAV
-799 EVRQERASG
+799 EVRQERPGG
-808 PLVELAGITVP
+808 PLIETAGITVP
-819 PSPET
+819 PSPES

-832 LLTSLAARTNGRVLS
+832 LLESLAVRTGGRVLS
-847 LDDPAAV
+847 LDDPGAV
-854 WDAATTG
+854 WDAPTSG

-866 EHRAVWYIPIGLALA
+866 EHRAVWYVPLTLALLL
-881 FFVIDIAARMG
+881 FVADVAARMG
-892 VWPLVRRLVSGATR
+892 VWPLLRRLLAGPRRV
-906 A
+906 

>member
-1 MDNGTL
+1 VDRGTL
-7 AIRAQSDEA
+7 ADRPQRDEA
-16 VRCSRC
+16 ARSQRCG
-22 DVTSLVWARPDA
+22 VTSLVWARPDA
-34 LWLLTLVPLF
+34 LWLLALLPLF
-44 ALTGIWLGTRRG
+44 AVTGIWLGIRRG
-56 RLPRVALLW
+56 RLQRAALVW
-65 RLAVVTLLALGLAE
+65 RLAVVTLLAIGLAE
-79 PMIASGSA
+79 PLIASGSA
-87 TGGVVFVVDH
+87 SGGAVFVIDH
-97 SDSISA
+97 SASIDA

-109 DRWLRDALS
+109 DRWLKDALA
-118 AAPAT
+118 AAPPT
-123 QRAAIVAFGAKPALA
+123 RRAAIVAFGAKPVLA
-138 KAPGTA
+138 TAPGAA
-144 RDLLGDDAAAVAA
+144 RDLLGDADATSAV
-157 TDGIAVDPAFTGID
+157 DGAEVDPAFSDIA
-171 AGLGLARALP
+171 AGVGLARALP

-188 VLVSDGAENV
+188 VLLSDGAENV
-198 GRAIDQAAQ
+198 GQAIDQAAQ
-207 AALEN
+207 AALESV
-212 EPIDVLALPGVNDS
+212 PVDVLVLPGISDE

-254 RDGPAKVDL
+254 RDGPATVEL
-263 LVDGQVKTTEDVDLT
+263 LVDGEVKTTEDVDLA

-304 DSEVDRRPDDDLV
+304 DADVNRRSDDDSV

-334 EGADSG
+334 EGADPG

-347 RGGSEVTVMEP
+347 RDGSDVTVAEP
-358 AGIPSRLSEL
+358 ADIPSRLSEL

-381 ASLSV
+381 ASLTY

-408 TSAYGPGGYAGTPLE
+408 TAAYGPGGYAGTPLE

-475 RSLTEGDQIGLIA
+475 RSLAEGDQVGLIV
-488 FNDRQEWIVP
+488 FNDRQEWVIP

-536 IRNADA
+536 IRNAEA

-570 RADRTTL
+570 LADRTTL

-614 TLEEARSA
+614 TLQEARSA

-627 IRGTF
+627 IRGAF

-642 LDGVDPAS
+642 LAGINPQS

-702 PWATWDGN
+702 PWAMWEGYDG
-710 DDFWAAAVRW
+710 FWAAAIRW

-726 RRPLTVSTARDGA
+726 RRPLTVSTHRDGA

-752 DFADFLPTFATVTS
+752 DFADFLPTFATVTT
-766 SSGEPVATQELTQTA
+766 SSGEPIVTQELTQTA

-793 PGAYSV
+793 PGAYAV

-808 PLVELAGITVP
+808 PLVEEAGITVP

-824 LPAPEGPS
+824 LPAPGGAS
-832 LLTSLAARTNGRVLS
+832 LLASLAARTNGRVLS

-881 FFVIDIAARMG
+881 LFVIDIATRMG
-892 VWPLVRRLVSGATR
+892 VWPLLRRLVGGSALT
-906 A
+906 

>member
-1 MDNGTL
+1 M
-7 AIRAQSDEA
+7 S
-16 VRCSRC
+16 V
-22 DVTSLVWARPDA
+22 
-34 LWLLTLVPLF
+34 
-44 ALTGIWLGTRRG
+44 
-56 RLPRVALLW
+56 
-65 RLAVVTLLALGLAE
+65 
-79 PMIASGSA
+79 
-87 TGGVVFVVDH
+87 
-97 SDSISA
+97 
-103 EARDAA
+103 
-109 DRWLRDALS
+109 
-118 AAPAT
+118 
-123 QRAAIVAFGAKPALA
+123 
-138 KAPGTA
+138 
-144 RDLLGDDAAAVAA
+144 
-157 TDGIAVDPAFTGID
+157 AVDPAFTDIA

-188 VLVSDGAENV
+188 VLVSDGGENV
-198 GRAIDQAAQ
+198 GQAIDQAAQ
-207 AALEN
+207 AALEGV
-212 EPIDVLALPGVNDS
+212 PIDVLALPGVSDARTCVSMASRRRPPPGRASRSPCWPGSKPAATARRRSSCWSMARSRRPKRPISRRVSARAPSRSTIWPRDS
-226 DLRVDGISAPTS
+226 TRSRCASRATRRRTAAPT
-238 AWEGE
+238 
-243 PITVLAGVETG
+243 
-254 RDGPAKVDL
+254 
-263 LVDGQVKTTEDVDLT
+263 TTACRT
-278 EGLSSRAF
+278 ASSCATARA
-286 TLDDLAPGFHS
+286 S
-297 LEVRVQG
+297 C
-304 DSEVDRRPDDDLV
+304 S
-317 PHGIVVRDR
+317 
-326 PRILLIVP
+326 IVP

-347 RGGSEVTVMEP
+347 RGGTEVTVTDP

-381 ASLSV
+381 AALTF

-399 GRGLIVIGG
+399 GRGLVVIGG
-408 TSAYGPGGYAGTPLE
+408 TAAYGPGGYAGTPLE

-475 RSLTEGDQIGLIA
+475 RSLAEGDQVGLIV
-488 FNDRQEWIVP
+488 FNDRQEWVVP

-536 IRNADA
+536 IRNAEA

-570 RADRTTL
+570 LADRTTL

-599 GRYHFTVRDEDIPRL
+599 GRYHFTIRDEDIPRL

-627 IRGTF
+627 IRGAF

-642 LDGVDPAS
+642 LAGVDPES

-702 PWATWDGN
+702 PWAMWEGY

-726 RRPLTVSTARDGA
+726 RRPLTVSTHRDGA

-766 SSGEPVATQELTQTA
+766 SSGEPVVTQELAQTA

-793 PGAYSV
+793 PGAYAV

-808 PLVELAGITVP
+808 PLVETAGITVP

-832 LLTSLAARTNGRVLS
+832 LLASLAARTNGRVLS

-854 WDAATTG
+854 WDAAAIGWQSTA
-861 GSPLR
+861 
-866 EHRAVWYIPIGLALA
+866 RAS
-881 FFVIDIAARMG
+881 
-892 VWPLVRRLVSGATR
+892 RRLVHPHRSGAGALRDRHRR
-906 A
+906 ADGCVVAAAPAGERAALGPDSPTPRSPPRARSGGGGISRRSR

>member
-1 MDNGTL
+1 M
-7 AIRAQSDEA
+7 
-16 VRCSRC
+16 
-22 DVTSLVWARPDA
+22 TSLAWARPDA
-34 LWLLTLVPLF
+34 LWLLALVPLF
-44 ALTGIWLGTRRG
+44 VVTGVWFGVRRG
-56 RLPRVALLW
+56 RFTGAALLL
-65 RLAVVTLLALGLAE
+65 RLAVVILLVVALAE
-79 PMIASGSA
+79 PLVASGSSA
-87 TGGVVFVVDH
+87 GGAVFVVDR
-97 SDSISA
+97 SSSVA
-103 EARDAA
+103 EAQDAA
-109 DRWLRDALS
+109 DGWLEQALV
-118 AAPAT
+118 AAPAAR
-123 QRAAIVAFGAKPALA
+123 RAATIDFAARPALA
-138 KAPGTA
+138 HPPGPA
-144 RDLLGDDAAAVAA
+144 RDLLANTGTASDGAPLDAAFTDVA
-157 TDGIAVDPAFTGID
+157 

-188 VLVSDGAENV
+188 VLISDGAENA
-198 GRAIDQAAQ
+198 GQAMDQAAQ
-207 AALEN
+207 AAIEHV
-212 EPIDVLALPGVNDS
+212 PIDVVPLPGISAS
-226 DLRVDGISAPTS
+226 DLRVEGISAPSS
-238 AWEGE
+238 AWQGE
-243 PITVLAGVETG
+243 PISVVAGVETG
-254 RDGPAKVDL
+254 RAGPATVDL
-263 LVDGQVKTTEDVDLT
+263 LVDGKVWSTEEADLA

-286 TLDDLAPGFHS
+286 TVDDLAPGFHA

-304 DSEVDRRPDDDLV
+304 EPEANRRADDDSA

-326 PRILLIVP
+326 PRVLLVVP
-334 EGADSG
+334 EGADPG

-347 RGGSEVTVMEP
+347 RGGAEVTVSEP
-358 AGIPSRLSEL
+358 EGIPSRLSEL

-381 ASLSV
+381 PAMTL
-386 DQVAGLR
+386 DQVSGLR
-393 EATRSL
+393 EATRAL
-399 GRGLIVIGG
+399 GRGLVVIGG
-408 TSAYGPGGYAGTPLE
+408 TSSYGPGGYAGTALE

-456 PLGGKGKI
+456 PLGGEGKI

-475 RSLTEGDQIGLIA
+475 RSLTEGDQIGLIV
-488 FNDRQEWIVP
+488 FNDRQEWVVP
-498 LTTIGDESTRAAIDR
+498 LTTIGDEASRAAIDR
-513 KIAAIEPDGGTEIL
+513 KIEAIEPDGGTEIL

-536 IRNADA
+536 IRNAEA

-570 RADRTTL
+570 LADRTTL

-599 GRYHFTVRDEDIPRL
+599 GRYHFTVRDEEIPQL

-627 IRGTF
+627 IRGAF

-642 LDGVDPAS
+642 LAGIDPTT

-664 DAQVILTSDREDPVL
+664 DAQVVLTSDREDPVL

-688 VIAWTADNGSDLAA
+688 VVAWTADNGSDLAA
-702 PWATWDGN
+702 PWSMWTGY

-720 ALPDPE
+720 VLPDPE
-726 RRPLTVSTARDGA
+726 RRPLTVSTRREGA

-752 DFADFLPTFATVTS
+752 DFADFLPTSATVTS
-766 SSGEPVATQELTQTA
+766 GTGEPVIAQDMVQSA
-781 PGEYTLRLPAPA
+781 PGEYSLRLAAPD
-793 PGAYSV
+793 PGAYAV
-799 EVRQERASG
+799 EVRQERPEGS
-808 PLVELAGITVP
+808 LVETAGITVP

-824 LPAPEGPS
+824 LPAPDS
-832 LLTSLAARTNGRVLS
+832 AALLAAIAARTGGRVLS
-847 LDDPAAV
+847 LDDPGAV
-854 WDAATTG
+854 WDAPATG

-866 EHRAVWYIPIGLALA
+866 EHRAVWYIPLGLALA
-881 FFVIDIAARMG
+881 LFVADVGTRMG
-892 VWPLVRRLVSGATR
+892 IGRLLRGLVGGPRRV
-906 A
+906 